1 MILGTLW
8 ESKIIYD
15 IPYLAISSTKAS
27 KTNSKSSQTSIMKI
41 FYESTISFIISSDF
55 LMFYQIFLSPQ
66 EKRCAIITYKH
77 GIYELRHEL
86 PNDLRHRIFGN

>member
-8 ESKIIYD
+8 KSKIIYD

-41 FYESTISFIISSDF
+41 FYESTISFIIS
-55 LMFYQIFLSPQ
+55 
-66 EKRCAIITYKH
+66 
-77 GIYELRHEL
+77 
-86 PNDLRHRIFGN
+86 